1 MKYITEVHALN
12 LPCMLK
18 TCGDWHT
25 SAIQWERPHIRES
38 EGSFFGNYGIEENKT
53 IPEHNG
59 KYNVANHIRA
69 LLDLLEDGN
78 YAEAQGMNEDFIC
91 NPEYNDEVFALVYS
105 MRRLPNWKQIS
116 DFMGREYK
124 MKWIDF
130 LREKYNEQI

>member
-12 LPCMLK
+12 LPCKLK

-38 EGSFFGNYGIEENKT
+38 EESFFGDYGIEKNKT
-53 IPEHNG
+53 IPEHNE

-69 LLDLLEDGN
+69 LLDLLEVGN
-78 YAEAQGMNEDFIC
+78 FAVAQGMNEDFIC
-91 NPEYNDEVFALVYS
+91 NSEYDEEVFALVYS

-116 DFMGREYK
+116 DFMGKEYK
-124 MKWIDF
+124 MKWIYF
-130 LREKYNEQI
+130 LRKKDNEQI

>member
-1 MKYITEVHALN
+1 
-12 LPCMLK
+12 MLK

-116 DFMGREYK
+116 DFMVREYK